1 MVNFE
6 LEDDEAVALMQCAS
20 VGAQAAQ
27 ALLGANARP
36 MGPIFVK
43 IQQQVNDQK
52 QASPALDT
60 RASGNGAAVTG
71 L

>member
-1 MVNFE
+1 MISFE

-36 MGPIFVK
+36 MGPIFEKV
-43 IQQQVNDQK
+43 QK
-52 QASPALDT
+52 QFAEQRPPSPAAVKT
-60 RASGNGAAVTG
+60 NGAAKATAP
-71 L
+71 